1 LKALIIGATGML
13 GSQVVLEYQRRNA
26 AVYCP
31 SHDELDITNY
41 EQVLSITEKIK
52 PDLVVNC
59 AAYTDVDRSEEE
71 KDTAFLINGLGPRYL
86 ALACHQFESVLVHI
100 STDYIFNGKADRPYQ
115 IYDTTCPINAY
126 GASKLF
132 GEASV
137 REIGGSF
144 FIVRTS
150 WLFGPNGKNFVQTI
164 LNLSRQ
170 RDELKVVNDQTG
182 SPTYTVD
189 MAKAIADLVST
200 KIYGTYHITNSGV
213 TTWYGLAKKIV
224 SAAGLKTKVN
234 PCTTQEFPSPT
245 QRPAYSV
252 MDPFPLKQVIGYE
265 MPGWEDAVERYVK
278 TNMEVAG

>member
-1 LKALIIGATGML
+1 MKVLIIGAIGML

-26 AVYCP
+26 VVFCP

-41 EQVLSITEKIK
+41 EQVLSIIEKIR
-52 PDLVVNC
+52 PDHVINC
-59 AAYTDVDRSEEE
+59 AAYTDVDKSEEE

-86 ALACHQFESVLVHI
+86 ALACHQFESALLHI
-100 STDYIFNGKADRPYQ
+100 STDYIFNGQADRPYQ
-115 IYDTTCPINAY
+115 IYDTPCPINVY

-137 REIGGSF
+137 REIGGKF

-200 KIYGTYHITNSGV
+200 NIYGTYHITNSGV
-213 TTWYGLAKKIV
+213 TTWYGMAKKIV

-234 PCTTQEFPSPT
+234 PCTTQEFPRPAP
-245 QRPAYSV
+245 RPAYSV
-252 MDPFPLKQVIGYE
+252 MDPFPLHQVIGYK
-265 MPGWEDAVERYVK
+265 MPSWEDAVEKYVK
-278 TNMEVAG
+278 NITED